1 MQFRFSEKD
10 RDIIEALQT
19 IALQCDI
26 EGYLV
31 GGYVRDRLLDR
42 ESKDI
47 DVVCVGNG
55 IDFAKKFAKH
65 HPKAGKVNV
74 FPNFGTAQVLVDGF
88 EIEFVGARK
97 ESYRRDSRKPIV
109 ENGTFLDD
117 QERRDFTINTLAVS
131 LNATT
136 ELVVVDT
143 FGGCAH
149 LDAKTIKTPLDPEIT
164 FSDDPLRMLRAIRF
178 ATQLNFEIEDATW
191 EGIVA
196 TKDRISI
203 ISQERITDE
212 LNKIILADKPSKGFY
227 LLDKCGLL
235 DIIFPELT
243 NLKGIETRNG
253 ISHKDNFDHTLKVLD
268 NICEN
273 TDSLWLRW
281 SAIMHDIAKP
291 PTKRFSEQHGWTF
304 HGHEVVGVPLTKK
317 VFKRM
322 KLPLD
327 KTLSYVQ
334 KMVRLHLRPISLTN
348 ENITD
353 SAIRRLLFDA
363 GDDIDDLM
371 TLCRADITSKNS
383 KKVKQFL
390 SNYDMVTQKL
400 IEVEQ
405 KDHMRNWQPP
415 VSGDEIMKM
424 FNLKPSK
431 QVGNMKNAIKEAILE
446 GDIPNTSEAAIDFLK
461 SNFTVIA

>member
-10 RDIIEALQT
+10 RDIIEALQSV
-19 IALQCDI
+19 ASQYNI

-31 GGYVRDRLLDR
+31 GGYVRDRLLNR

-47 DVVCVGNG
+47 DVVCIGNG
-55 IDFAKKFAKH
+55 IEFAKKFAKQH
-65 HPKAGKVNV
+65 AKAGRVNV
-74 FPNFGTAQVLVDGF
+74 FPNFGTAQVVVEGF

-109 ENGTFLDD
+109 EDGTFLDD

-131 LNATT
+131 LNT
-136 ELVVVDT
+136 EELQVVDT
-143 FGGCAH
+143 FGGVAH
-149 LDAKTIKTPLDPEIT
+149 LAEQRIKTPLDPEVT

-178 ATQLNFEIEDATW
+178 ATQLDFEIDDPTW
-191 EGIVA
+191 QGIVK

-203 ISQERITDE
+203 ISQERISDE
-212 LNKIILADKPSKGFY
+212 LNKIIKARVPSKGFY

-235 DIIFPELT
+235 EIIFPELT
-243 NLKGIETRNG
+243 NLKGVETRHG

-273 TDSLWLRW
+273 TDHLWLRW
-281 SAIMHDIAKP
+281 AAIMHDIAKP
-291 PTKRFSEQHGWTF
+291 PTKRFSKDHGWTF
-304 HGHEVVGVPLTKK
+304 HGHEVVGVGITKQ

-327 KTLSYVQ
+327 KTLTYVQ

-353 SAIRRLLFDA
+353 SAIRRLLYDA

-371 TLCRADITSKNS
+371 ILCRADITSKNN
-383 KKVKQFL
+383 KKVKQYL
-390 SNYDMVTQKL
+390 SNYDIVTQKL

-405 KDHMRNWQPP
+405 KDHIRNWQPP
-415 VSGDEIMKM
+415 VSGDQIMEM
-424 FNLKPSK
+424 FDLKPSRR
-431 QVGNMKNAIKEAILE
+431 VGEMKNAIKEAILE
-446 GDIPNTSEAAIDFLK
+446 GEIPNTYEDAVAYLK
-461 SNFTVIA
+461 ANFTISV